1 MTQNDIFP
9 YTLKTTGEKEKGKMK
24 EVRYKLA
31 AGSQVR
37 EEDFGL
43 LFYTMAGPRLY
54 FVSSGD
60 LIAGD
65 FFEGAMTLDQHM
77 ARRFG
82 TDSVPEKRI
91 QEIKK
96 GLKRLM
102 DKGVIH
108 EC

>member
-1 MTQNDIFP
+1 
-9 YTLKTTGEKEKGKMK
+9 MK
-24 EVRYKLA
+24 EIRYKLA
-31 AGSQVR
+31 PGSQVR

-54 FVSSGD
+54 FMSSGD
-60 LIAGD
+60 LIGSD
-65 FFEGAMTLDQHM
+65 LFEGDMSLNQHM

-82 TDSVPEKRI
+82 RDSVPEKRI
-91 QEIKK
+91 QEIKE

-102 DKGVIH
+102 EKGVIH